1 MEDIDIKNFQSV
13 SSVSD
18 GDSILLTRGNA
29 SGSHGKVAFPLFC
42 ATVSKGITPSIVDGV
57 WHVGGTST
65 GVTAQGEDGKTPV
78 FSSGTVTTGLPDT
91 GASAE
96 VRYDGINE
104 SGNPIYVI
112 DFTIPAGRPGQDGGG
127 AGNVYVNNAGEME
140 SGKLYLFQPGADGM
154 VNGYL
159 VEYMGQDGVGQEY
172 PGYTGAEIFN
182 DYGGNTAAGLYAH
195 AEGRETSASGPR
207 AHAEGYKARALAA
220 DAHSEGR
227 ETWNI
232 GPQSHAEGMNTICIG
247 GASHVEGAASNE
259 SGGDIPDDGSR
270 PVLLDDEETIRT
282 FVGTFGKSNGTAY
295 DNTYKIELD
304 TLKASYYFHLALGER
319 SHAEG
324 ANNFVCDNT
333 SHVEGFGNVC
343 GDLYF
348 AHGASLNH
356 KANHV
361 EGYGNTLH
369 SGDTPASQ
377 NYGVHIEGRNNTVF
391 GYSPYSHVGG
401 HSCTV
406 GTEGGGTPAMYA
418 FAHGFNLTARNNY
431 EAAFGRYNLSEQGG
445 KKVLFS
451 YGTGTSASARQ
462 NAFAVLED
470 GTVYIPKLAGAGA
483 DLDLGSQL
491 QPLYNRIN
499 NIYNELSA
507 TIKEQQAEIDSLTA
521 IIAALHPQQK
531 VFVVGDR
538 LVMTSLI
545 DAAADGGQLSISDT
559 GTKVE
564 GGVLVFGEYDPGT
577 TPDPPEG
584 GEGGSGGDDGGGSE
598 EEGTKAYVIS
608 GTLYLTEGMG
618 ASVSDGTLVLLDGG
632 TEANNGILTIN
643 G

>member
-42 ATVSKGITPSIVDGV
+42 ATVSKGITPSIVGGV

-78 FSSGTVTTGLPDT
+78 FSSGTVATGLPDT

-112 DFTIPAGRPGQDGGG
+112 DFTIPAGRPGQ
-127 AGNVYVNNAGEME
+127 
-140 SGKLYLFQPGADGM
+140 
-154 VNGYL
+154 
-159 VEYMGQDGVGQEY
+159 EY

-182 DYGGNTAAGLYAH
+182 DYDGNTAAGMYAH

-259 SGGDIPDDGSR
+259 SGGDIPDDGNR

-391 GYSPYSHVGG
+391 GYSPYSHAGG

-406 GTEGGGTPAMYA
+406 GTEDGGTPAMYA

-483 DLDLGSQL
+483 DFDLGSQL

-584 GEGGSGGDDGGGSE
+584 GEGGEGGDEGGSGDGGDDGGGGV

-608 GTLYLTEGMG
+608 GTLYLTEEMD
-618 ASVSDGTLVLLDGG
+618 ASVSDGTLVLQDGG